1 MLLQPVCTPLAR
13 AALAAITL
21 SLLQASASATAAAIT
36 APDNLQLAPA
46 QTLALE
52 AHAVGVQ
59 IYTCD
64 TAKTEGA
71 APAWTLKAPDAI
83 LSDASGAKV
92 ATHYA
97 GPTWEAPDGSKVVGK
112 VKASAMPSPDTIPW
126 LLLDVKSTAGT
137 GIFSQITAVQ
147 RVATEGGKAPQDGCT
162 AASMGREVR
171 VPYQAVY
178 RFYTTK

>member
-1 MLLQPVCTPLAR
+1 MLLQPVYTPLAR

-36 APDNLQLAPA
+36 VPDNLQPAPA

-71 APAWTLKAPDAI
+71 APAWTLKAPEAI
-83 LSDASGAKV
+83 LSDANGAKV

-97 GPTWEAPDGSKVVGK
+97 GPTWEATDGSKVVGK
-112 VKASAMPSPDTIPW
+112 AKASATPSPDAIPW
-126 LLLDVKSTAGT
+126 LLLDVKSTSGN
-137 GIFSQITAVQ
+137 GIFSKITAVQ
-147 RVATEGGKAPQDGCT
+147 RVATEGGKPPQDGCT
-162 AASMGREVR
+162 AASLGREVR
-171 VPYQAVY
+171 VPYQALY